1 MVVAATPVATV
12 TFADAGYATAVA
24 FLGLA
29 VFCRVIGAGQAA
41 LIQGVRHISD
51 LAIAGMAGAAL
62 STIVCIGFVYAWGM
76 QGIMPA
82 VVAVA
87 ASALLPTWWFA
98 RKIGASGTTTTHA
111 ALRTE
116 SVMLLR
122 LGAIFV
128 VSGLLTFGAA
138 YLIRII
144 IVHEEGVA
152 SAGYFQAAWAIG
164 GMFAGFILQAMGTDF
179 YPRLTAVAQDSE
191 ECNRLVNEQAQ
202 VSILLAG
209 PGLLATLTAAPLV
222 MMLFYTPEF
231 LAGVQVLQWI
241 CLGMMLRIV
250 AWPMGFIIVARDAR
264 RIFFWTEVAATV
276 VHVGLAW
283 LLVRSIGLTGAG
295 MAFFGLYVWHT
306 LLVYVVVRKMT
317 GFRWS
322 AREPAPDVPLPRRHR
337 GRFLGVP
344 DTAPLAGYRTG
355 VCGHGG
361 DRPLLRFGRS

>member
-1 MVVAATPVATV
+1 
-12 TFADAGYATAVA
+12 
-24 FLGLA
+24 
-29 VFCRVIGAGQAA
+29 
-41 LIQGVRHISD
+41 
-51 LAIAGMAGAAL
+51 
-62 STIVCIGFVYAWGM
+62 
-76 QGIMPA
+76 
-82 VVAVA
+82 
-87 ASALLPTWWFA
+87 
-98 RKIGASGTTTTHA
+98 
-111 ALRTE
+111 
-116 SVMLLR
+116 MLLR

-179 YPRLTAVAQDSE
+179 YPRLTAIAQDSE

-250 AWPMGFIIVARDAR
+250 AWPMGYIIVARDAR

-295 MAFFGLYVWHT
+295 MAFFGLYIWHT

-322 AREPAPDVPLPRRHR
+322 SREPAPDVHFPRRHR
-337 GRFLGVP
+337 GRFLRVP

-355 VCGHGG
+355 VWGHGG
-361 DRPLLRFGRS
+361 DRPVLALVDREPCAAGMAAAHG